1 MLRPMQPEGRHMS
14 ATLPEP
20 LSAYF
25 AAKNRHDID
34 AMLAPFSADAVV
46 KDEGRE
52 RRGRA
57 AIREWMEE
65 TTRKYRDTVE
75 VTGAI
80 EADGSTV
87 VTGLVSGSFPG
98 SPAVLHFA
106 FTLEGGKVVRLEIG

>member
-1 MLRPMQPEGRHMS
+1 MS

-20 LSAYF
+20 LSVYF
-25 AAKNRHDID
+25 GAKNRHDID

-52 RRGRA
+52 RVGLA

-75 VTGAI
+75 VTDVA
-80 EADGSTV
+80 EADGRTI
-87 VTGLVSGSFPG
+87 VTGLVSGTFPG
-98 SPAVLHFA
+98 SPAQLRFA
-106 FTLEGGKVVRLEIG
+106 FTLEDGKIVRLEIG

>member
-1 MLRPMQPEGRHMS
+1 MS
-14 ATLPEP
+14 TTLPEP

-34 AMLAPFSADAVV
+34 AMLAPFAANAVV
-46 KDEGRE
+46 KDESRE

-57 AIREWMEE
+57 AIGEWMEE
-65 TTRKYRDTVE
+65 TTRKYRATVE

-80 EADGSTV
+80 EADGGTV

>member
-1 MLRPMQPEGRHMS
+1 MS

-25 AAKNRHDID
+25 GAKNRHDID

-46 KDEGRE
+46 KDESRE
-52 RRGRA
+52 SGSLA

-75 VTGAI
+75 VTDVA
-80 EADGSTV
+80 EADGRTI
-87 VTGLVSGSFPG
+87 VTGLVSGTFPG
-98 SPAVLHFA
+98 SPAQLRFA
-106 FTLEGGKVVRLEIG
+106 FTLEDGKIIRLEIG